1 VYKNF
6 STTVLS
12 GSVLHAAVHEHGN
25 FLNRDISQ
33 GRVATCLRC
42 GGMFNN
48 DFIADLLTSLSVKEF
63 RKSVSI

>member
-1 VYKNF
+1 M
-6 STTVLS
+6 
-12 GSVLHAAVHEHGN
+12 AAVHEHGN

-48 DFIADLLTSLSVKEF
+48 DFIVDLLTSLSVKEF